1 MFTGNFYTKKLEKI
15 LQKSL
20 EVKKKC
26 LPLQSQTKN
35 GVHKHSGFGT
45 KSSLKRLITVQE
57 ASTEKNNLS
66 RSVDSFEGIESVSDK
81 LRIIYRLYNEE
92 FDPGSG

>member
-1 MFTGNFYTKKLEKI
+1 LSASYDDVAIFLVKKDEKI

-35 GVHKHSGFGT
+35 GVHKTSSLEP
-45 KSSLKRLITVQE
+45 KSSLKRLNTVQE

-66 RSVDSFEGIESVSDK
+66 RSVNSFEE
-81 LRIIYRLYNEE
+81 L
-92 FDPGSG
+92 